1 MKIRT
6 RLAILAAA
14 VMISLTGFNL
24 ISGVLSVDNVMTA
37 FMPRLHYFITV
48 IG

>member
-1 MKIRT
+1 MKFRT
-6 RLAILAAA
+6 RLAILATAA
-14 VMISLTGFNL
+14 VISLAGFNL

>member
-6 RLAILAAA
+6 RLTILAAA
-14 VMISLTGFNL
+14 VVISLAGFSL